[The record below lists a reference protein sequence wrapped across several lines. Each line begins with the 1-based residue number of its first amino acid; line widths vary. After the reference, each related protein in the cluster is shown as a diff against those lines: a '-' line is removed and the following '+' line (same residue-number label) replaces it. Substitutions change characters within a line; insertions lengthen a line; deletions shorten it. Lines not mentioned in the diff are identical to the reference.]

1 MGLCLLELVNGA
13 LDARDVLMGLCVWL
27 ELFNGP
33 LSTYMGGALSDNQA
47 VGSSNGALSARAVL
61 MGLCLL
67 TKL

>member
-13 LDARDVLMGLCVWL
+13 LYTRDVLMGLCVWL

-33 LSTYMGGALSDNQA
+33 LSTYMGGLCLITKLLDHQ
-47 VGSSNGALSARAVL
+47 

-67 TKL
+67 ELF